1 MKYHTL
7 NCNYCQKDYSISTKD
22 LASRKNKKLVNCFCS
37 RECRGKFQTKEHT
50 VSKPC
55 GQCNVLVTRRLKE
68 YLGSRTGLIFCNS
81 SCSAK
86 YSNTHKTTGTRIS
99 KLENWLS
106 TELTRLYP
114 NLEIHYNRKDA
125 VDSEL
130 DIYIPSLKLGFELNG
145 IFHYQP
151 IYGQE
156 KLEQTILNDARKLN
170 SCINNN
176 ITLFIINTS
185 NQKRFT
191 EKSSVQFL
199 DTILEQISS
208 KLESGG
214 KKGH

>member
-7 NCNYCQKDYSISTKD
+7 NCNYCQKDYPISTKD
-22 LASRKNKKLVNCFCS
+22 LASRKNKKLINFFCS

-50 VSKPC
+50 VTKPC
-55 GQCNVLVTRRLKE
+55 GQCNAIVTRRLKE
-68 YLGSRTGLIFCNS
+68 FLGSKTGLIFCNS

-86 YSNTHKTTGTRIS
+86 YSNTHKTTGTKIS

-106 TELTRLYP
+106 TELSNIYS

-125 VDSEL
+125 INSEL

-145 IFHYQP
+145 IFHYQA

-156 KLEQTILNDARKLN
+156 KLEQTILNDAKKLD
-170 SCINNN
+170 SCARNN
-176 ITLFIINTS
+176 ITLCIINTS

-191 EKSSVQFL
+191 EKSSVLFL
-199 DTILEQISS
+199 TMILEQINSRV
-208 KLESGG
+208 
-214 KKGH
+214 